1 MKTVIHWFR
10 RDLRVTDNVALSEAA
25 RRAET
30 VIPFFIFEDAFR
42 TGPDVGAAR
51 LAFLLQSVESL
62 RKNLAE
68 LGHPLVIRCGK
79 SEEVLPQLCKDVGA
93 QVVFANK
100 RYEPYA
106 QKRDERIVGILNAAG
121 FGFELFKD
129 AVVWEETEILTQA
142 GKPYTVFTPYS
153 RAWKAKTIPPPKP
166 KFKTFNIQHSTPN
179 LHCDPLPAATDE
191 IGYPLTQTIP
201 PGGERAALELLRKF
215 MAGPVYEYG
224 AARNFP
230 ARDGGSNLSP
240 HLRAGTIGIR
250 TILAELKKA
259 REKATPVQQ
268 ASCDVFLNELIWR
281 EFYLQVLHNFPHVTK
296 GAFRP
301 EYDALKWSDNQE
313 HFAAW
318 CEGRT
323 GYPIVDAAMR
333 CLNATGT
340 MHNRLRMIVAMFL
353 TKDLLIHWQW
363 GERYFMR
370 QLVDGDMAANN
381 GGWQWSAGTGTD
393 AAPYFRIF
401 NPVSQ
406 GEKFDAEGKFVR
418 HWLPE
423 LAPLPDDLIHQPWEN
438 PLLWSRTKYPQRIV
452 LHEEQRP
459 KCLAMFKA
467 VK

>member
-1 MKTVIHWFR
+1 VKTVIHWFR
-10 RDLRVTDNVALSEAA
+10 RDLRVSDNVALSEAA
-25 RRAET
+25 KRAEN
-30 VIPFFIFEDAFR
+30 VVPVFIFEDAFR
-42 TGPDVGAAR
+42 TGPDVGAGR
-51 LAFLLQSVESL
+51 LEFLLQSVESL
-62 RKNLAE
+62 RRNLQE
-68 LGHPLVIRCGK
+68 LGHSLVVRRGK
-79 SEEVLPQLCKDVGA
+79 SVQILPALCREAGA
-93 QVVFANK
+93 QAVFANK
-100 RYEPYA
+100 RYEPYV
-106 QKRDERIVGILNAAG
+106 QRRDSQIAGVLLEAG

-129 AVVWEETEILTQA
+129 AVVWEESEILTQQD
-142 GKPYTVFTPYS
+142 KPYTVFTPYS
-153 RAWKAKTIPPPKP
+153 KTWKAKPTPLPRPRLGP
-166 KFKTFNIQHSTPN
+166 RKFKVQSLKSDALPESPDELGHS
-179 LHCDPLPAATDE
+179 LK
-191 IGYPLTQTIP
+191 QSIP

-215 MAGPVYEYG
+215 MAGPVYEYSG
-224 AARNFP
+224 NRNFP
-230 ARDGGSNLSP
+230 AIDGTSNLSP
-240 HLRAGTIGIR
+240 HLRAGSIGIR
-250 TILAELKKA
+250 TIMAELKKA
-259 REKATPVQQ
+259 RTKATTSQV
-268 ASCDVFLNELIWR
+268 SGCDVFLNELIWR

-301 EYDALKWSDNQE
+301 EYDRLNWSENRE

-333 CLNATGT
+333 CLNATGL

-363 GERYFMR
+363 GERYFMQ

-406 GEKFDAEGKFVR
+406 GEKFDPKGEFVR
-418 HWLPE
+418 RWVPE
-423 LAPLPDDLIHQPWEN
+423 LASFPDESIHQPWEN
-438 PLLWSRTKYPQRIV
+438 SLLLAQSKYPPRVVI
-452 LHEEQRP
+452 HEEQRD